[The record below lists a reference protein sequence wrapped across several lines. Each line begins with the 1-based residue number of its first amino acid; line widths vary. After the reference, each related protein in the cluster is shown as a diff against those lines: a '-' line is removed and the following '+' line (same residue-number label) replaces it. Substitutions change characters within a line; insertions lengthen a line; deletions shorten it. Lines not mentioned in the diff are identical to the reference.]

1 MGTRVKCDDLSA
13 VKHWRKMC
21 FFRVGRNTHG
31 RRFSL
36 YFPYYLGETFF
47 FWHFDRPIRVRL
59 RKSAFIE
66 NGAESEGFFLFFLQ
80 ICREHVYLIKKKKKT
95 VTIRGKNDGTFYE
108 EKKPKRPRISAIV
121 KRVGVMWQEGESF
134 RRNASK
140 SSRLRGRPLPRKRI
154 SSRGR
159 FLFA

>member
-1 MGTRVKCDDLSA
+1 
-13 VKHWRKMC
+13 MC

-80 ICREHVYLIKKKKKT
+80 ICREHVYLIKKKKKNRNNT
-95 VTIRGKNDGTFYE
+95 R
-108 EKKPKRPRISAIV
+108 EK
-121 KRVGVMWQEGESF
+121 
-134 RRNASK
+134 RRYV
-140 SSRLRGRPLPRKRI
+140 LWRKKTETP
-154 SSRGR
+154 
-159 FLFA
+159 AY